1 MTGPKPDA
9 LRNFDFFRGVS
20 DEAFAALSRSCRRTS
35 FGAKELIIAH
45 EDRSSDVLFLMS
57 GKARVNIYS
66 PGGQRVSFRDINE
79 GAIFGELSAIDGEPR
94 SASVEGIEP
103 CTAVIMPQKTFLQAL
118 SDHPAFMMAVMGH
131 LTKQVR
137 SLTARVVEF
146 STLAVANRVQAELL
160 RLAERSP
167 SQANQSLLA
176 PAPTHAEIASR
187 ISTHREAVTRELN
200 RLARIGII
208 ERKSGTL
215 IVRDLDRLAAMLHEM
230 TGE

>member
-137 SLTARVVEF
+137 SLTARF

-167 SQANQSLLA
+167 SQANQALLA

-187 ISTHREAVTRELN
+187 ISTHREAVTRELSWLEDQGLIAKEG
-200 RLARIGII
+200 RTLRIMDLARLRRMVSFSDG
-208 ERKSGTL
+208 
-215 IVRDLDRLAAMLHEM
+215 
-230 TGE
+230 

>member
-9 LRNFDFFRGVS
+9 LRSFDFFRGVS

-45 EDRSSDVLFLMS
+45 EDRSFDVLFLMS

-160 RLAERSP
+160 RLAERCP
-167 SQANQSLLA
+167 SQANQALLA

-187 ISTHREAVTRELN
+187 ISTHREAVTRELSLLEDQGLIAKEG
-200 RLARIGII
+200 RTLRIMDLARLRRMVSFSDG
-208 ERKSGTL
+208 
-215 IVRDLDRLAAMLHEM
+215 
-230 TGE
+230 